1 MASVLKAGLPW
12 IWSARGDL
20 SRPRLYENAGDPEM
34 NEPLVLPSA
43 SSQGKG
49 FYSPFLH

>member
-1 MASVLKAGLPW
+1 MAPVLKAGLPR
-12 IWSARGDL
+12 IWSARGEL
-20 SRPRLYENAGDPEM
+20 PRPGLYENAGDPEM

-49 FYSPFLH
+49 SYSPFLH